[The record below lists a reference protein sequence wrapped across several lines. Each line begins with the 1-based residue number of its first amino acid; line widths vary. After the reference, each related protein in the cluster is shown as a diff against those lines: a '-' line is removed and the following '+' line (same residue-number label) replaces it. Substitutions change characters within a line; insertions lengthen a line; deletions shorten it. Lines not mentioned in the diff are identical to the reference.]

1 MSQETESV
9 KFEITLSGTYWDR
22 VPEFSITI
30 DDQEF
35 VRDSVTE
42 GKTFTFETELTESEH
57 VLRIE
62 FLNKEDEDVK
72 KDQYEDPDN
81 FEVLADMLLNIEK
94 ISIDDIE
101 IENLKWSASTF
112 TPKDPHKET
121 LDNCVNLGWNGTYE
135 IRFTSPVYLW
145 LLENL

>member
-22 VPEFSITI
+22 VPEFSITV
-30 DDQEF
+30 DDKEF
-35 VRDSVTE
+35 VHDSVTE
-42 GKTFTFETELTESEH
+42 SQTFTFETELTEEDH
-57 VLRIE
+57 VLKIN
-62 FLNKEDEDVK
+62 FINKSDDQTIQNDKKTEIVK
-72 KDQYEDPDN
+72 
-81 FEVLADMLLNIEK
+81 DMLLNIEK
-94 ISIDDIE
+94 ITIDDIE
-101 IENLKWSASTF
+101 IENLKWSGSKF
-112 TPKDPHKET
+112 VPEDPHKET

>member
-9 KFEITLSGTYWDR
+9 KFEITLSGTYWDL
-22 VPEFSITI
+22 VPEFSIAI
-30 DDQEF
+30 DDKEF
-35 VRDSVTE
+35 VHDSVTE
-42 GKTFTFETELTESEH
+42 SQTFTFETELTEEDH
-57 VLRIE
+57 VLKIN
-62 FLNKEDEDVK
+62 FINKSDDQTVQNEDKTEILK
-72 KDQYEDPDN
+72 
-81 FEVLADMLLNIEK
+81 DMLLNIEK

-101 IENLKWSASTF
+101 IENLKWSGSKF
-112 TPKDPHKET
+112 VPKDPHKET